1 MNRRSL
7 TLALAQCPGV
17 GSKTIVRIHTR
28 NDLYGRSPD
37 EFLAFPE
44 AVLVEEYKLGPRAA
58 QAWTAGKRR
67 FVQEAAEIE
76 TGLNAGGVQWVTL
89 ADAHY
94 PAAVEQMVADAP
106 GVLFLYGNDK
116 LLRADTACVLASR
129 DATPEALAEV
139 ERLAEEHVFAGRT
152 VVSGHDTAGYQRAA
166 VVPLRFGAPRILVL
180 DRGFYAVLG
189 ERLDQEPF
197 AAARLWRFCFDPH
210 TDLVVSAVA
219 PAKEF
224 HRNSNQVRDRLVA
237 GLSGT
242 IDVAWARP
250 GGMMERM
257 AKAALSAGRPVRVSE
272 RAPAAEALTALGAVP
287 IPYSFVS

>member
-1 MNRRSL
+1 VNRRSL
-7 TLALAQCPGV
+7 TLALSQCPGI

-37 EFLAFPE
+37 EFLGFPE
-44 AVLVEEYKLGPRAA
+44 PVLVEEYKLRPQVARKWAA
-58 QAWTAGKRR
+58 GRR
-67 FVQEAAEIE
+67 QYVREAAEIE
-76 TGLNAGGVQWVTL
+76 AGLRAGGVKWVTL

-94 PAAVEQMVADAP
+94 PSAVEQMVADAP
-106 GVLFLYGNDK
+106 GVLYLYGNEK
-116 LLRADTACVLASR
+116 LLQAQTACVLASR
-129 DATPEALAEV
+129 DAAPEALQEV
-139 ERLAEEHVFAGRT
+139 ERLSEEHVFAGRT
-152 VVSGHDTAGYQRAA
+152 LVSGHDTAAYQRAA

-237 GLSGT
+237 GLSLSM
-242 IDVAWARP
+242 DVAWARP

-257 AKAALSAGRPVRVSE
+257 AKAALVAGRPVRVSE
-272 RAPAAEALTALGAVP
+272 RAPAAGALTALGAVP